1 MKSFHRME
9 EFNKKLRFDVNEL
22 NAQRKFEQVWTL
34 IFSPSKG
41 KYMIFKGEV
50 KLINEILFK
59 RYEMFF
65 FV

>member
-34 IFSPSKG
+34 IFSPSKHG
-41 KYMIFKGEV
+41 NFLV
-50 KLINEILFK
+50 
-59 RYEMFF
+59 
-65 FV
+65 